1 MSDEQPDRFAARD
14 SITIVRERVEAQRT
28 QIEAEIKEFEAE
40 IRRLESEISSRRF
53 ALEQIDVLTG
63 QQMGGMSGQPLHSIG
78 KRLLQNAKSQRV
90 RASVSQGSAP
100 VTKRQAV
107 KKKPRTKKA
116 SRKSPRKA

>member
-28 QIEAEIKEFEAE
+28 QIEAEIKKFEDE
-40 IRRLESEISSRRF
+40 IRRLESEISRRRF

-63 QQMGGMSGQPLHSIG
+63 QQVGGMSAQPLHSIG
-78 KRLLQNAKSQRV
+78 KRLLQTAKSQRV
-90 RASVSQGSAP
+90 RTSVRQGSAP
-100 VTKRQAV
+100 VTKRHAV